1 MIHQLIHIH
10 ICKQNHESFY
20 NEKRTNNNNNAKK
33 RAAVKNVKH
42 KRKIRRLSNWEAGQ
56 DGAALTKDEEA
67 LVYNKLALAMM
78 KVQLKQLEKDD
89 IGPWVYKECTE
100 AYLVNASL
108 PIRQQKHL
116 RGSINIRKI
125 EEICNRKL
133 NVGEPLET
141 TNKGVSISID
151 ELSINDIKK
160 LTKNNALKLCQF
172 HKISNATSKA
182 RMAKN
187 NNSQKLCYIEA
198 LYEFKH
204 DKLELKKK

>member
-10 ICKQNHESFY
+10 ICKQNHELFY

-56 DGAALTKDEEA
+56 DGATLTKDEEA
-67 LVYNKLALAMM
+67 LVYDKVASAMM
-78 KVQLKQLEKDD
+78 KAQLKQLGQDD

-100 AYLVNASL
+100 AYLVNAGL
-108 PIRQQKHL
+108 PTRQRKNI

-172 HKISNATSKA
+172 HKISNATNMV

-187 NNSQKLCYIEA
+187 NNSRKLCYIEA
-198 LYEFKH
+198 LCEYKIN
-204 DKLELKKK
+204 KINKKK

>member
-67 LVYNKLALAMM
+67 LVYNKVASAMM
-78 KVQLKQLEKDD
+78 KAQLKQLGQDD

-100 AYLVNASL
+100 AYLVNAGL
-108 PIRQQKHL
+108 PTRQRKNL

-151 ELSINDIKK
+151 ELSIDDIKK
-160 LTKNNALKLCQF
+160 LTRDNALKLCQF

-187 NNSQKLCYIEA
+187 NNSRKLCYIEA
-198 LYEFKH
+198 LCEFKNN
-204 DKLELKKK
+204 KINEKK